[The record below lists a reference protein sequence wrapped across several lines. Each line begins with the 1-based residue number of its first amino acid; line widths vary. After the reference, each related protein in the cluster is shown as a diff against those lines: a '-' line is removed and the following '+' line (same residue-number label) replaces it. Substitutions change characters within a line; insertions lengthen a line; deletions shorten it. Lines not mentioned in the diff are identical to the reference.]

1 MIMTNG
7 IWATL
12 GSLGAQAVISHF
24 VYSEHDVY
32 ARLAGWSLSWYLFA
46 AYAAI
51 VAVLF
56 AVLFRYRA
64 DRAR

>member
-1 MIMTNG
+1 MIN
-7 IWATL
+7 
-12 GSLGAQAVISHF
+12 HF

-32 ARLAGWSLSWYLFA
+32 AQLAGWSMSWYIFA

-56 AVLFRYRA
+56 ALLFRYKE
-64 DRAR
+64 DVAR